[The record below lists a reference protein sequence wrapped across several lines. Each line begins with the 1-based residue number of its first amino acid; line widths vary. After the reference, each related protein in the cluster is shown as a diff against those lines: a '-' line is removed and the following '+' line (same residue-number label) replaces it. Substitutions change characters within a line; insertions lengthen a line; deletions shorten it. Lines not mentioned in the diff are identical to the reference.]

1 MLIETKP
8 CKRPS
13 HRKSPP
19 RCTFMCALQQ
29 IGAMPMP
36 FIHFLS
42 GNFTIYTAHSPPSSV
57 LASDELAARNPRLLS
72 HSFSW
77 SPHTAYHWFPSSPR
91 RVTSPQ
97 GSHLAMFKL
106 LVRVK
111 GQQST
116 YTWLFI
122 SKPCFVLHFTFN
134 IPSHLF
140 SLNLVAFVAA
150 CHHSWVELEDC
161 SSSKTSQ
168 LKERQV
174 NDRVNANRHLAAPT
188 CALRQIVS

>member
-1 MLIETKP
+1 MP
-8 CKRPS
+8 
-13 HRKSPP
+13 KS
-19 RCTFMCALQQ
+19 QQ
-29 IGAMPMP
+29 IATSVHLHVCIATNRRDAHAFYTFPQWKLHYLHRTFP
-36 FIHFLS
+36 P
-42 GNFTIYTAHSPPSSV
+42 NFSS
-57 LASDELAARNPRLLS
+57 SIWWISSKKPRLLS

-106 LVRVK
+106 LARVK

-116 YTWLFI
+116 HTWLFI

-161 SSSKTSQ
+161 SSSKTCQ
-168 LKERQV
+168 LKESQV
-174 NDRVNANRHLAAPT
+174 NDQVTANRHLAAPT
-188 CALRQIVS
+188 CALRQIGH